1 MRKTMKK
8 LTQGAT
14 RLLVLA
20 LGLGLVSTVWAAAPV
35 VVWDGRHADYKFST
49 LTRGD
54 YTIGNIGSGYANSV
68 ASDGSYLQIGNEDA
82 KAAITL
88 KKSDNSQMGA
98 STVIIRC
105 ENMQADNTA
114 NRAVLSLLNGSNPYV
129 GVAQERYLS
138 NASSFIWNNGI
149 WSDSINVAAE
159 NAFSGSGE
167 NSIAFA
173 YSAASG
179 SAYYVNGVLRCAS
192 SSLKAGS
199 YSPDGVVIG
208 GVGADGSGAFYA
220 MKGMK
225 ITAIAF
231 FNSHISSTE
240 IAAYMF
246 PSEAAD
252 AYTATVSSSTS
263 WGEIAW
269 DGGKTWSG
277 DTSSATVNLVIESG
291 VTVTAPASLNASKLV
306 VTGAGT
312 LTFAQG
318 ENTLTV
324 GSAAINAKVD
334 LPSGVTLKTVG
345 DVGFYSESNE
355 FEYGSLLEVVSGE
368 VCATTYCSSYSGGF
382 AGTLTIDPDGTFTLL
397 RTDTLKRNSN
407 QVVINVYGIMS
418 FIGNRWTVQ
427 SETRH
432 QINLYP
438 GSKVVGVGDGNG
450 VFDFETTDTSIIVHN
465 TNKSGDAVSGG
476 VVTIDAPVKMRTSG
490 ANTTVNVA
498 SGTKLVMKKS
508 PLGNGSIVK
517 TGEGTLEFGAASSRP
532 LTINNGSVVATA
544 MPTGNVTINSDTT
557 FTLQDVVWTSGNIF
571 SGSGTLELLST
582 TGTRTH
588 TMTGSSFNGIVK
600 LSNTGSQQCNLNPN
614 GAATFTTMPELV
626 LNADKVHLG
635 DGYYRQQGETHGSLD
650 VRDISGSGWL
660 YAVWGSTVEYEYLLR
675 TKQTKDTRFSGYIY
689 SNTANNG
696 KRRWINLDVVGDGS
710 GTVNSLTLDHGLYL
724 QGTTD
729 TSEQAST
736 LSISNDV
743 KVVFGSS
750 GTWATGKVIVGEDG
764 WLQSE
769 NNAAVKNLTLQD
781 GANLVFPT
789 ASSSLTGI
797 TNLTF
802 TSGTTT
808 ISIPENVKHSNGT
821 LIDWSAVGSAP
832 AGTFQLDT
840 DTARKY
846 FISAD
851 ASGLSI
857 TAAAARIGDTPYA
870 DVTTAITEAFV
881 NGIDRSV
888 VVTVLDDSFDA
899 GTYEHKSAL
908 EIMGILWDGTERTY
922 SYAEA
927 YVGTPPV
934 YHATIAGALSAAASG
949 EAKTVYLYKNLAAD
963 PVLPAGVSLNLGN
976 YTLTGSVT
984 AADGNVVGQAIVDG
998 KTVYTSYAN
1007 SVGETWT
1014 DGSGDHSWGNYANWS
1029 LGFVPVDTTAVT
1041 FNDGATVTLDATR
1054 TVAGIVVNGA
1064 VSIGASQKS
1073 LNTSGNIT
1081 GSGTLTLSDVCLA
1094 SASDSGISVAPA
1106 VHFTNDSELARVNST
1121 CSGVT
1126 LNGAVTFSGAFKA
1139 WDVNHIVT
1147 GAVIINSGAN
1157 FSNGNAWVHVNG
1169 AATVKGAFTAGN
1181 SKLKFSN
1188 ALTIEAGGV
1197 TVNGSNVNL
1206 DSDTATIVLAGAG
1219 ATLTDSRG
1227 EPIANNKVSTTVA
1240 DSYVKKTGS
1249 TFAVAAKT
1257 VVTVSVGS
1265 NVSLTINGSA
1275 VADGDTLK
1283 FAPGDT
1289 FTYVATPAANY
1300 TANVAVTGG
1309 TDNDGT
1315 VTVGETAI
1323 TVAATATRNGATV
1336 SNVAVSYGTDY
1347 TSATV
1352 TATVSDANL
1361 DYYISW
1367 ASGEPVKG
1375 TVSGSTVRFDVSGIV
1390 HSEPYQSSEYNIA
1403 AKDGETAVTTTG
1415 GTGSTVAADVINA
1428 DWINERAASATGT
1441 SPSAQGAGGAWTNAV
1456 TYTDGTAAIS
1466 DNRFVATTASTAS
1479 RVVLEFDVC
1488 FSSASE
1494 ETVSGDAQAAIKL
1507 GEDDNVTTFR
1517 ILTAENTWTS
1527 VSNAELPIEA
1537 SKTYNVVLTIDYG
1550 SKTYKVDV
1558 DGISMTNSAGVA
1570 SFALAMSTASVQ
1582 NIDFAGSGTL
1592 TSLKGSQFEGYMVK
1606 DALNNFYATI
1616 QAATQAYN
1624 SANRPYI
1631 VLHDGTPPDGWK
1643 IDEATKALIK
1653 LAKGFFFMAY

>member
-1 MRKTMKK
+1 MGCRVHCALKARLQKARLQKEKEMRGTMKK

-20 LGLGLVSTVWAAAPV
+20 LGLGLATTGWGATPV
-35 VVWDGRHADYKFST
+35 AVWDGRHADYKFSS
-49 LTRGD
+49 LTSGD
-54 YTIGNIGSGYANSV
+54 YTLGNIGEGYVNSV
-68 ASDGSYLQIGNEDA
+68 ASDGSYLQIGNQDA

-88 KKSDNSQMGA
+88 KKTDSSAMGA

-105 ENMQADNTA
+105 ENMQTDDNA
-114 NRAVLSLLNGSNPYV
+114 NRAVLSFMNGTNPYV
-129 GVAQERYLS
+129 GIAQQRYLS
-138 NASSFIWNNGI
+138 HASAFIWNNGI
-149 WSDSINVAAE
+149 WNDNVNVAAE
-159 NAFSGSGE
+159 NAFSESGD
-167 NSIAFA
+167 NTIALA
-173 YSAASG
+173 YSFANG
-179 SAYYVNGVLRCAS
+179 SAYYVNGVLRCAAS
-192 SSLKAGS
+192 GLRATG
-199 YSPDGVVIG
+199 YSPSGVVIG
-208 GVGADGSGAFYA
+208 GVGADGSGSFYA

-231 FNSHISSTE
+231 FDSHISRE
-240 IAAYMF
+240 DIASYMF
-246 PSEAAD
+246 PSETAE
-252 AYTATVSSSTS
+252 AYIATVSSSMS
-263 WGEIAW
+263 WSEIPW

-277 DTSSATVNLVIESG
+277 DTSSAKVNLVINSG
-291 VTVTAPASLNASKLV
+291 ATVTAPASLNATKLV

-312 LTFAQG
+312 LTFAEG
-318 ENTLTV
+318 ENALSV
-324 GSAAINAKVD
+324 KSAAINAKVD
-334 LPSGVTLKTVG
+334 LPSGATLKTAG

-355 FEYGSLLEVVSGE
+355 FRYGSLLEVVSGTA
-368 VCATTYCSSYSGGF
+368 CATTYCSNYSGGF
-382 AGTLTIDPDGTFTLL
+382 AGTITIDPDGTFTLL
-397 RTDTLKRNSN
+397 RTDTLKRGSN
-407 QVVINVYGIMS
+407 QVVINVYGIIS

-427 SETRH
+427 SETYH

-450 VFDFETTDTSIIVHN
+450 VFDFESSGSSMIVHN
-465 TNKSGDAVSGG
+465 TNKSGEIVSDG
-476 VVTIDAPVKMRTSG
+476 VATIDAPVRFRSAN
-490 ANTTVNVA
+490 ANTTINVA
-498 SGTKLVMKKS
+498 SGTKLAMKKS
-508 PLGNGSIVK
+508 PLGSGNIVK
-517 TGEGTLEFGAASSRP
+517 TGEGVLEFGAASSRP
-532 LTINNGSVVATA
+532 LTINGGSVVATA
-544 MPTGNVTINSDTT
+544 MPTGNVTINVDTT
-557 FTLQDVVWTSGNIF
+557 FTLKDVAWTSGNIF

-582 TGTRTH
+582 TDGRTH
-588 TMTGSSFNGIVK
+588 TVTGSSFAGIVK
-600 LSNTGSQQCNLNPN
+600 LSNQNDKQCNLNPT
-614 GAATFTTMPELV
+614 GAATFTAAPELMLSANV
-626 LNADKVHLG
+626 VHLG
-635 DGYYRQQGETHGSLD
+635 AGYYRQQSDTHGPLE
-650 VRDISGSGWL
+650 VRDLSGAGSF
-660 YAVWGSTVEYEYLLR
+660 YAVWSSSAEYEYLVR
-675 TKQTKDTRFSGYIY
+675 TKQTKDTRFSGYVY

-696 KRRWINLDVVGDGS
+696 NRRWVNLDVVGDGS
-710 GTVNSLTLDHGLYL
+710 GTVNSLTMDHGLWL
-724 QGTTD
+724 QTPTD

-736 LSISNDV
+736 LSISNDA

-821 LIDWSAVGSAP
+821 LIDWSAVGAAP
-832 AGTFQLDT
+832 TGTFQLNSDA
-840 DTARKY
+840 ARKY

-899 GTYEHKSAL
+899 GTYEHKSVL
-908 EIMGILWDGTERTY
+908 ESMGILWDGTERTY

-934 YHATIAGALSAAASG
+934 YHATIADALSAAASG

-1054 TVAGIVVNGA
+1054 NVAGIVVNGA

-1139 WDVNHIVT
+1139 WDVNHIVA

-1257 VVTVSVGS
+1257 VVTVSVGA
-1265 NVSLTINGSA
+1265 NVSLTIDGNA
-1275 VADGDTLK
+1275 VTDGATLK
-1283 FAPGDT
+1283 FTPGDS
-1289 FTYVATPAANY
+1289 FTYAATPAANY

-1323 TVAATATRNGATV
+1323 TVAATATCNGTTV
-1336 SNVAVSYGTDY
+1336 SNVAVSYGPDY

-1352 TATVSDANL
+1352 TATVSD
-1361 DYYISW
+1361 S
-1367 ASGEPVKG
+1367 
-1375 TVSGSTVRFDVSGIV
+1375 
-1390 HSEPYQSSEYNIA
+1390 
-1403 AKDGETAVTTTG
+1403 
-1415 GTGSTVAADVINA
+1415 
-1428 DWINERAASATGT
+1428 
-1441 SPSAQGAGGAWTNAV
+1441 
-1456 TYTDGTAAIS
+1456 
-1466 DNRFVATTASTAS
+1466 
-1479 RVVLEFDVC
+1479 
-1488 FSSASE
+1488 
-1494 ETVSGDAQAAIKL
+1494 KL
-1507 GEDDNVTTFR
+1507 N
-1517 ILTAENTWTS
+1517 
-1527 VSNAELPIEA
+1527 
-1537 SKTYNVVLTIDYG
+1537 
-1550 SKTYKVDV
+1550 
-1558 DGISMTNSAGVA
+1558 
-1570 SFALAMSTASVQ
+1570 
-1582 NIDFAGSGTL
+1582 
-1592 TSLKGSQFEGYMVK
+1592 
-1606 DALNNFYATI
+1606 
-1616 QAATQAYN
+1616 
-1624 SANRPYI
+1624 
-1631 VLHDGTPPDGWK
+1631 
-1643 IDEATKALIK
+1643 
-1653 LAKGFFFMAY
+1653 